1 MGLSTSVIFDPL
13 DLGGGRAAAS
23 SVATAETNAQLLRT
37 FFDQSQQNL
46 DPFLD
51 VANRTLPGLEQSAT
65 PEGFFGDI
73 DALRPIVSQITQP
86 IVQDGLR
93 DFNSE
98 LGAAGQTRSGFAA
111 TGAAD
116 IQEDADLN
124 LLLQLQSMLT
134 GRRQQVAGFGTGT
147 GKVLSQLGQSSGE
160 QVANV
165 RGAGI
170 RGGAAATAAGQQN
183 VLDLAG
189 LGAEFFNTP
198 SSSGN
203 RLSSSGNSPSIQSM
217 IDVGL

>member
-13 DLGGGRAAAS
+13 DLGGGRAAQGL
-23 SVATAETNAQLLRT
+23 VDNAESNAKLLRT

-51 VANRTLPGLEQSAT
+51 VANRALPGLEQSAT

-86 IVQDGLR
+86 IVEDRLR
-93 DFNSE
+93 DFNSQ

-147 GKVLSQLGQSSGE
+147 GKVLSQLGQSSAE
-160 QVANV
+160 QIGSV

-183 VLDLAG
+183 IIDLAG
-189 LGAEFFNTP
+189 LGVEFANT
-198 SSSGN
+198 
-203 RLSSSGNSPSIQSM
+203 SSSGNSPSIQSM